1 MAYQQNSR
9 SSSSMMALAR
19 GLGWFSIG
27 LGLAEMLAPRMLT
40 EQMGMQGKESLLRFY
55 GAREMAAGVGILMSD
70 NPAPW
75 IWGRVGGDA
84 LDLATL
90 AKGLDEHNPRK
101 GTVAIALAAVAGV
114 TALDCISARALTAA
128 DGKGRPVRDY
138 SDRRGIR
145 KRCAAPQGRIS
156 PHHATCARRSRC
168 GHSRANRRLSARW
181 WSIRELDTTGPSRCL
196 WPAGRVLSVR
206 IAALQAD
213 TAASCRP

>member
-138 SDRRGIR
+138 SDRRGMPRPPEEMRGAAR
-145 KRCAAPQGRIS
+145 KDFS
-156 PHHATCARRSRC
+156 PPRDMRTPEPLRPFTSQSTAERPLVE
-168 GHSRANRRLSARW
+168 HSRA
-181 WSIRELDTTGPSRCL
+181 
-196 WPAGRVLSVR
+196 
-206 IAALQAD
+206 
-213 TAASCRP
+213 